1 MSIQNLRRKLINRK
15 NALADCSGHLVLLH
29 SLFGQP
35 KKNERKSPD
44 KSKKLTVY
52 SGCMCVCVCGFVCV
66 CVCVYKYAFT
76 NAYLFFNGIHC
87 VYDKSVNVQCS
98 HI

>member
-35 KKNERKSPD
+35 KKTKEKAQINRR
-44 KSKKLTVY
+44 
-52 SGCMCVCVCGFVCV
+52 
-66 CVCVYKYAFT
+66 
-76 NAYLFFNGIHC
+76 N
-87 VYDKSVNVQCS
+87 
-98 HI
+98 